1 MGAEIAISRSRRT
14 TVDRNAVVEE
24 YAYLVNRIAYKMAS
38 RLPSNVELDDLKSV
52 GVIGLID
59 AAEKYEAGRGSF
71 KAYAEIRIRG
81 AILDELRSLD
91 WVPRSVRQLN
101 NSLARTRRG
110 LEAELGRRSTDAE
123 LAARVGVSV
132 PELLEQS
139 ERARAMCVVSYESL
153 GSAGEEGRDF
163 LESVADPK
171 QLDPETMKVD
181 EERASVMLKAVQT
194 LPERMRLVLSLY
206 YFEDFNLREI
216 GDLLGVTE
224 SRISQLHS
232 AAVDR
237 VRPQMTAMLAEH
249 GIVP

>member
-1 MGAEIAISRSRRT
+1 MGAKKVQRRKRT

-24 YAYLVNRIAYKMAS
+24 HAYLVNRIAYKMAA
-38 RLPSNVELDDLKSV
+38 RLPPNVELDDLKSV

-91 WVPRSVRQLN
+91 WVPRSVRQLG
-101 NSLARTRRG
+101 NSLDAARRG
-110 LEAELGRRSTDAE
+110 LETSLGRQATDPEFARSLGITVDE
-123 LAARVGVSV
+123 LD
-132 PELLEQS
+132 EQR
-139 ERARAMCVVSYESL
+139 ERSRAMSVVSYENL
-153 GSAGEEGRDF
+153 GHAGDEGRCF

-171 QLDPETMKVD
+171 VADPEACKAD
-181 EERASVMLKAVQT
+181 NDRLGVMLRAVQT

-237 VRPQMTAMLAEH
+237 VRPLMKQMLAGH
-249 GIVP
+249 ATPA

>member
-1 MGAEIAISRSRRT
+1 MGAKKIQRKKRS

-24 YAYLVNRIAYKMAS
+24 YAHLVNRIAYKMAA
-38 RLPSNVELDDLKSV
+38 RLPPNVELDDLKSV

-91 WVPRSVRQLN
+91 WVPRSVRQLGN
-101 NSLARTRRG
+101 ALDASRRE
-110 LEAELGRRSTDAE
+110 LETSLGRAPTDQEFAESLGVTIEELNEQRERS
-123 LAARVGVSV
+123 
-132 PELLEQS
+132 
-139 ERARAMCVVSYESL
+139 RAMSVVSYENM
-153 GSAGEEGRDF
+153 GHTGDEGRDF

-171 QLDPETMKVD
+171 SHDPETCKAD
-181 EERASVMLKAVQT
+181 NDRLGVMLRAVQT

-237 VRPQMTAMLAEH
+237 VRPLMTQMLADH
-249 GIVP
+249 LTPV

>member
-1 MGAEIAISRSRRT
+1 MEAKRVARRKRD
-14 TVDRNAVVEE
+14 TVDRNKVVEE
-24 YAYLVNRIAYKMAS
+24 YVYLVNRIAYKMAA
-38 RLPSNVELDDLKSV
+38 RLPPNVELDDLKSV

-59 AAEKYEAGRGSF
+59 AAEKYESGRGSF

-91 WVPRSVRQLN
+91 WVPRSVRQLG
-101 NSLARTRRG
+101 NSLAAARRT
-110 LEAELGRRSTDAE
+110 LDAELGRSATDAE
-123 LAARVGVSV
+123 LAEHLGITEEELQAQAARA
-132 PELLEQS
+132 Q
-139 ERARAMCVVSYESL
+139 AMCVVSYENI
-153 GSAGEEGRDF
+153 GHAGDEGRSF
-163 LESVADPK
+163 LETVADPNSH
-171 QLDPETMKVD
+171 DPETCKVD
-181 EERASVMLKAVQT
+181 NDRVGVMLRAVQT

-237 VRPQMTAMLAEH
+237 VRPLMKRMLDGH
-249 GIVP
+249 VS

>member
-1 MGAEIAISRSRRT
+1 MGAKHAIKAQRT

-24 YAYLVNRIAYKMAS
+24 YAYLVNRIAYKMAA
-38 RLPSNVELDDLKSV
+38 RLPPNVELDDLKSV

-59 AAEKYEAGRGSF
+59 AAGKYEAGRGSF

-91 WVPRSVRQLN
+91 WVPRSVRQLS
-101 NSLARTRRG
+101 NSLAATRRG
-110 LEAELGRRSTDAE
+110 LETELGRTATDAE
-123 LAARVGVSV
+123 LAERIGVTI

-153 GSAGEEGRDF
+153 GHTGEDGRSF

-171 QLDPETMKVD
+171 QTDPETYKVD
-181 EERASVMLKAVQT
+181 NDRVSVMLKAVQT

-216 GDLLGVTE
+216 GALLGVTE

-237 VRPQMTAMLAEH
+237 VRPLMKTMLADH
-249 GIVP
+249 GVA